1 MAKGKQKNPKRL
13 SKEQQQRHQKEN
25 ETSGRHL
32 RSDSSRN
39 ETAAPLL
46 IRPVQKKKKAKPGAA
61 ALRDIRMLQR
71 TTHLLIPKAP
81 FLRIVTSI
89 KPKYIQIQFSL
100 I

>member
-46 IRPVQKKKKAKPGAA
+46 KRPVQKKRAKPGAA
-61 ALRDIRMLQR
+61 ALRDIRMLQK

-81 FLRIVTSI
+81 FLRIVTYI
-89 KPKYIQIQFSL
+89 KPLYIQIRFLL